1 MTRIAAML
9 AALLVPGCHVP
20 IGHFTVLGDPATIV
34 PGASVATARTTT
46 RTTGSSCRWCVL
58 GITLGV
64 PSMQEAIDDA
74 LANAGASGVLADVDL
89 VSWHPIYGPAG
100 KHCYLVSGTPWASH
114 PVDATH

>member
-1 MTRIAAML
+1 MTRL
-9 AALLVPGCHVP
+9 AGALAGILLAGCHVP
-20 IGHFTVLGDPATIV
+20 IGHFTALGDPAKLV
-34 PGASVATARTTT
+34 RGAPATTARTT
-46 RTTGSSCRWCVL
+46 GESCRWWIL

-64 PSMQEAIDDA
+64 PNMQEAIDDA

>member
-1 MTRIAAML
+1 VTRIAFAL
-9 AALLVPGCHVP
+9 AAILVAGCHVP

-34 PGASVATARTTT
+34 SGARPSTT
-46 RTTGSSCRWCVL
+46 RTTGSSCRWWVL

-89 VSWHPIYGPAG
+89 VSDHPIYGLAG
-100 KHCYLVSGTPWASH
+100 EHCYVVSGVPWAPP
-114 PVDATH
+114 PVHTTP